1 MAILTDQNRAALWAE
16 VMREMSAGGEGCSI
30 TKTDLRLALNAVDQ
44 WVDDNSAAFNSA
56 IPQPARS
63 ALTSKQK
70 ARLLAYVVRRRF
82 EVS

>member
-1 MAILTDQNRAALWAE
+1 MAVLADSDRVAIWADI
-16 VMREMSAGGEGCSI
+16 MRLMSDERESCSI
-30 TKTDLRLALNAVDQ
+30 TKTDLRAALNAVDD
-44 WVDDNSAAFNSA
+44 WVDANAAAFNSA

-63 ALTSKQK
+63 ALSARQK